1 MESASVFALP
11 EAPGARAA
19 RICGILAIVLALT
32 CLGIP
37 VALVLGIVALVQHS
51 KAKRLARAEPLR
63 WGPVSSTGLV
73 TGIIG
78 LVIPVLMLPVTGIV
92 AAIAIPAL
100 LGQRERAR
108 NHLLEA
114 QWKQVQVRADAVVKE
129 LWTADRGHPP
139 TGEEVIDQLLAD
151 PVLGAMRNAADPGQ
165 PVLMR
170 GTAPVRGAI
179 ALSPEREEDEQ
190 GTTWSVCLRAQ
201 FGPGASPTVR
211 EEKIQVAFVGK
222 EPPQDAAQGWRAEP
236 QPPPRD

>member
-1 MESASVFALP
+1 MEPNVFSPLP
-11 EAPGARAA
+11 DAPGSRAA
-19 RICGILAIVLALT
+19 RICGVLAIVLALT

-37 VALVLGIVALVQHS
+37 VAIALGIVAVVKHG
-51 KAKRLARAEPLR
+51 KAKRLAQAEPQR
-63 WGPVSSTGLV
+63 WAPVPSTGLV

-78 LVIPVLMLPVTGIV
+78 LVIPVLMLPVAGVV

-114 QWKQVQVRADAVVKE
+114 QWTQVQARAEAVAKD
-129 LWTADRGHPP
+129 LWASGRSRPV

-151 PVLGAMRNAADPGQ
+151 PVLGAMRNAAAPGQ

-170 GTAPVRGAI
+170 GMAPVRGAI
-179 ALSPEREEDEQ
+179 ALSPDQEEDEQ
-190 GTTWSVCLRAQ
+190 GTTWSVCLRAL
-201 FGPGASPTVR
+201 FGSGAAATVR
-211 EEKIQVAFVGK
+211 EVKVRVAFVGK

-236 QPPPRD
+236 QPPTRD

>member
-1 MESASVFALP
+1 MESNALPPLP

-37 VALVLGIVALVQHS
+37 VAIALGIVAVVKHG
-51 KAKRLARAEPLR
+51 KAKRLAQAEPQR

-78 LVIPVLMLPVTGIV
+78 LVIPVLMLPVAGVV
-92 AAIAIPAL
+92 AAIAIPAF

-114 QWKQVQVRADAVVKE
+114 QWKQVQVRAEAVARE
-129 LWTADRGHPP
+129 LWATGRTRPV

-151 PVLGAMRNAADPGQ
+151 PLLGAMRNAAAPGQ
-165 PVLMR
+165 PVLTR
-170 GTAPVRGAI
+170 GTTPVPGAI

-201 FGPGASPTVR
+201 FGAGASATVR

-236 QPPPRD
+236 QPPTRD